1 MGKLNHI
8 SQSLI
13 AAAGIILVTGCS
25 GDDWNQ
31 PTGDGEAATVTFRAK
46 LDTGMESRA
55 ISDGSCVDKLMV
67 AVYEGDA
74 SVESYR
80 TVSTLSEV
88 LNNGVELRL
97 LSGRSY
103 KVLFW
108 AYDDDNTAYSVSD
121 NGLITADYTGYLD
134 GGFAK
139 MEQLDAFYAVSQVS
153 VSGNSA
159 ESVTLTRPF
168 AQLNFADNATQP
180 IAGTHKSEIKIDNI
194 SSSFNPFT
202 GQSVGAEAE
211 KTFTFADYT
220 NETLQVDG
228 LTYYY
233 VATNYLFVPA
243 SGSVSATCRLK
254 NAADGAVVS
263 EHVLPSIS
271 VVKNKR
277 TNVLGA
283 LVQTP
288 EDIWDGITL
297 TEPTVDSQNRY
308 VIDETSDLAWLAQN
322 GNSLQAN
329 RTFVVT
335 KDLDMSNH
343 EIASVQLPA
352 GSTIEGNS
360 HIINNLQVKSGGVF
374 GDVTDLTLKNLTID
388 KVSAG
393 GATGH
398 IGALVNTLYG
408 NGTFTSVSVKNATVS
423 TSNGAAGGLVG
434 YVVRKSEK
442 DRNEALSVTFTGC
455 SIENTTVSGSASE
468 GVFLGLLSGYDNN
481 ETIRFAADCQATNV
495 TVSDYKSPYTE
506 GNEGKWLAQTDYS
519 KYNGWL
525 GDETYYRGTVN
536 YGGNRFVPCW
546 DGVKKVTPL
555 TATDGTKLIYS
566 AFDLAALQG
575 GSHNAVTFKE
585 NVDLGGVK
593 SSDPKDDTKGVNR
606 FKPISAIT
614 KLDGENHTIYNLYI
628 HVLNCDYW
636 VGGGFILGLNGAT
649 SHKNLVFDGA
659 QIIVTHRDTDDDGG
673 ARAATLLPTV
683 ENGNYTA
690 ENIHARNGYVYG
702 VNKMGGLFG
711 YIASPQFN
719 VSGCSVD
726 KYTIEN
732 YNSGKKDSFGFL
744 ANGEVGG
751 MFGFLSANAEIK
763 NCKVTNSSFKCIGV
777 NNGYAGGIYALA
789 GKVAGRHVNGFIG
802 DIRTT
807 SGQIIKINNCST
819 SGNSFLN
826 GYRSEDKY
834 SHSYYLKNGEYSV
847 TWSWGSEKKT
857 DETELIGC
865 CYFINFEIII
875 KDTCGQLY
883 IDDNRIQICRNN
895 P

>member
-8 SQSLI
+8 TQSLI

-25 GDDWNQ
+25 GDDWDQ

-80 TVSTLSEV
+80 TVSTLSDV
-88 LNNGVELRL
+88 LSNGVELRL

-121 NGLITADYTGYLD
+121 NGLITVDYTGYLD

-194 SSSFNPFT
+194 ASSFNPFT

-220 NETLQVDG
+220 NEMLQVDG
-228 LTYYY
+228 STYYY
-233 VATNYLFVPA
+233 VSTNYLFVPV

-288 EDIWDGITL
+288 EDVWDGITL

-322 GNSLQAN
+322 GNTLQAN

-335 KDLDMSNH
+335 KDLDMGNH
-343 EIASVQLPA
+343 EIASVQLPV
-352 GSTIEGNS
+352 GSIIEGNS
-360 HIINNLQVKSGGVF
+360 HIISNLQVKSGVF
-374 GDVTDLTLKNLTID
+374 GDVTDLTLKKLTFD
-388 KVSAG
+388 KVSSS

-455 SIENTTVSGSASE
+455 SIEKTTVSGSASE

-481 ETIRFAADCQATNV
+481 ETISFAADCQATNV
-495 TVSDYKSPYTE
+495 TVSDYKSPYAE

-519 KYNGWL
+519 KYSGWL
-525 GDETYYRGTVN
+525 GDETYYRGTVI

-585 NVDLGGVK
+585 NVDLGVQK
-593 SSDPKDDTKGVNR
+593 PFTPIFSISS
-606 FKPISAIT
+606 
-614 KLDGENHTIYNLYI
+614 LDGENHTVYNLYI
-628 HVLNCDYW
+628 NVTNW
-636 VGGGFILGLNGAT
+636 IGGFIGQSSGTTVHKNIKFSGSYVSVKPATGTEEAYAATLCSYIEGTYSAENVNIDDAYVLGISKTGGLNGYVT
-649 SHKNLVFDGA
+649 SSASFYTVKN
-659 QIIVTHRDTDDDGG
+659 VTINKLLLENSYLHITGETF
-673 ARAATLLPTV
+673 AASG
-683 ENGNYTA
+683 E
-690 ENIHARNGYVYG
+690 
-702 VNKMGGLFG
+702 MGGLVGF
-711 YIASPQFN
+711 IQQSAL
-719 VSGCSVD
+719 
-726 KYTIEN
+726 IEN
-732 YNSGKKDSFGFL
+732 SS
-744 ANGEVGG
+744 
-751 MFGFLSANAEIK
+751 
-763 NCKVTNSSFKCIGV
+763 VTNSTINCTNST
-777 NNGYAGGIYALA
+777 L
-789 GKVAGRHVNGFIG
+789 RHVNQFIG
-802 DIRTT
+802 TT
-807 SGQIIKINNCST
+807 RLDNKSQRIDVNKCSAT
-819 SGNSFLN
+819 GNTYKN
-826 GYRSEDKY
+826 DKD
-834 SHSYYLKNGEYSV
+834 
-847 TWSWGSEKKT
+847 EKHK
-857 DETELIGC
+857 LIGG
-865 CYFINFEIII
+865 FSLTFFQR
-875 KDTCGQLY
+875 GSVY
-883 IDDNRIQICRNN
+883 IDGEKL
-895 P
+895 